1 MDKQYFSLFNPPD
14 KLSELRNEQVEY
26 DNDNKKENIKETKK
40 TNIKK

>member
-14 KLSELRNEQVEY
+14 KLSELRKEQEEY

-40 TNIKK
+40 TNIIK